1 MTGAMILM
9 FLGALLY
16 GVVALMFLAFSC
28 AELID
33 TGRSSR
39 GRLLLAI
46 SAAAAWP
53 VALVV
58 ASVAAA
64 MARRPA
70 ARPASVDR
78 KSPAAA
84 AAAGPR
90 KAESA
95 AVPRKRLAA

>member
-33 TGRSSR
+33 TGRSNR
-39 GRLLLAI
+39 TRLLLAI
-46 SAAAAWP
+46 AAAAFWP

-58 ASVAAA
+58 ASVAAVL
-64 MARRPA
+64 M
-70 ARPASVDR
+70 ARPAGNARQVR
-78 KSPAAA
+78 KRPVHTSEQALPA
-84 AAAGPR
+84 
-90 KAESA
+90 
-95 AVPRKRLAA
+95 KRLAA